1 MTNELRG
8 NLRIAPDNKKGATNK
23 MVLTI
28 LGAPGA
34 GKGTMAKELSE
45 ALKIPTISTGALLRT
60 EIASGS
66 KRGEIIDSLISK
78 GNFVPDEMI
87 VEILLDRLKYEDCKN
102 GYILDGFPRNTA
114 QATNLE
120 NYGIK
125 LDTALLISVSE
136 EEIIERLTGRRECEK
151 CRATFH
157 IKTNPPKIKGMC
169 NVCGS
174 KLTRRSD
181 DREDIIR
188 KRISIYK
195 SETEPLIDF
204 FKERNLLVEIEGQKT
219 VEETKK
225 IVFTALGVNV

>member
-1 MTNELRG
+1 MLFG
-8 NLRIAPDNKKGATNK
+8 AVVKIAPDNKKGMAAE
-23 MVLTI
+23 MILTI

-66 KRGEIIDSLISK
+66 KRGEMIDALISK
-78 GNFVPDEMI
+78 GNFVPDEVI

-102 GYILDGFPRNTA
+102 GYILDGFPRNTT

-125 LDTALLISVSE
+125 LDTALLLSVSE
-136 EEIIERLTGRRECEK
+136 EEIIDRLTGRRECEK

-169 NVCGS
+169 DVCGT

-188 KRISIYK
+188 NRIEIYK
-195 SETEPLIDF
+195 KETQPLVSF
-204 FKERNLLVEIEGQKT
+204 FKEKNLLVEVEGLKT

-225 IVFTALGVNV
+225 SVFSALGVNV